1 MRFDV
6 RNKKP
11 KLWNAAI
18 LTAAAAGLIAVL
30 LIRDAEKN
38 ALAVRLEGMSVQE
51 ATEWLQTRAQKVY
64 DAKEQAVSPDI
75 MREMERVVLLRVV
88 IRSGWT
94 TSTP

>member
-38 ALAVRLEGMSVQE
+38 ALAVSVILSVCR
-51 ATEWLQTRAQKVY
+51 TFLNTT
-64 DAKEQAVSPDI
+64 
-75 MREMERVVLLRVV
+75 MRDCPGRM
-88 IRSGWT
+88 T
-94 TSTP
+94 F